1 MCVWVSGC
9 LRRHASPLTAKEL
22 GTTRRGCVGRQ
33 RPPVPMAR
41 PQNPKRRLQRSRRK
55 SERKSATLMHIKT
68 GLHMIA
74 SVLAVDHHLPIGGG
88 GAFGVSAKPEKW
100 C

>member
-1 MCVWVSGC
+1 
-9 LRRHASPLTAKEL
+9 
-22 GTTRRGCVGRQ
+22 
-33 RPPVPMAR
+33 
-41 PQNPKRRLQRSRRK
+41 
-55 SERKSATLMHIKT
+55 MHIKT